1 MATMSIRSVEYS
13 NNKSGWEIPKIH
25 LHRINLFVGASAAG
39 KTTLLNIIFGI
50 ATTAAAGIQSFPGLQ
65 QINMLNVQALAGEWE
80 IELELNGAS
89 FTWTYAAESDISGT
103 YTIIRDRLIKQ
114 VNNTDY
120 EIIYEKHAEGV
131 KLRDITLP
139 NVFASQPGLVLFKN
153 DSDVKLIS
161 DFFSGFL
168 RRSFSGGELE
178 RAAGFTTDI
187 AFAAK
192 NKASKISSFN
202 DIASSPT
209 LNKRLYLVYKDYPN
223 KFENIVSHFVD
234 IFPSVE
240 SLKIT
245 DAGMEP
251 QPTSN
256 KIIKDNISAPIVVI
270 KERGIAQRIFL
281 NQLSSGMLKVL
292 FMLTDI
298 FTMNDGGVYFIDE
311 YENSLGV
318 NVIGFLPEI
327 MDDAGLDKQFI
338 LTSHNPYVINKI
350 CINDWFLMK
359 RTDSKISI
367 TDGSALENRYS
378 QSKQD
383 YFIQLIN
390 DIKNDI

>member
-1 MATMSIRSVEYS
+1 MSIRSVEYS
-13 NNKSGWEIPKIH
+13 NNKSGWVIPKIH
-25 LHRINLFVGASAAG
+25 LQRVNLFVGASAAG

-50 ATTAAAGIQSFPGLQ
+50 ARTAAAGIQSVPGLQ
-65 QINMLNVQALAGEWE
+65 QINMLNVQPLAGEWVIE
-80 IELELNGAS
+80 IELNGVIFS
-89 FTWTYAAESDISGT
+89 WEYAAEVDASGVYLIT
-103 YTIIRDRLIKQ
+103 RDQLIKKMD
-114 VNNTDY
+114 NRDDET
-120 EIIYEKHAEGV
+120 IYERGPGGV
-131 KLRDITLP
+131 KLRGQKLP
-139 NVFASQPGLVLFKN
+139 DVFANQPGLILFKN
-153 DSDVKLIS
+153 DSEIKLIS
-161 DFFSGFL
+161 DFFGGFL

-187 AFAAK
+187 SFSAN
-192 NKASKISSFN
+192 NKMSKISSFN

-223 KFENIVSHFVD
+223 KFKNIVSHFID
-234 IFPSVE
+234 IFPTVE

-251 QPTSN
+251 HQAKKN
-256 KIIKDNISAPIVVI
+256 KMNANISAPIVVV
-270 KERGIAQRIFL
+270 KERGIAQRMFL
-281 NQLSSGMLKVL
+281 NQLSSGMLKIL

-327 MDDAGLDKQFI
+327 MYDAGLDKQFI

-350 CINDWFLMK
+350 SINDWFLIK
-359 RTDSKISI
+359 RKDSTISI
-367 TDGSALENRYS
+367 TDGSVLKSRYS

-390 DIKNDI
+390 DIESDF

>member
-1 MATMSIRSVEYS
+1 MSIRSVEYS
-13 NNKSGWEIPKIH
+13 NNKSGWVIPKIH

-65 QINMLNVQALAGEWE
+65 QINMINIQPLAGEWV
-80 IELELNGAS
+80 IELELNGVIFSWA
-89 FTWTYAAESDISGT
+89 YAAEVDVSGV
-103 YTIIRDRLIKQ
+103 YTIIRDRLIKK
-114 VNNTDY
+114 VKNTDC
-120 EIIYEKHAEGV
+120 ELIYEREVGGV
-131 KLRDITLP
+131 KLRDQMLP
-139 NVFASQPGLVLFKN
+139 NVFANQPGLVLFKN
-153 DSDVKLIS
+153 DLDIKLIS
-161 DFFSGFL
+161 DFFGGFL

-187 AFAAK
+187 AFAGK
-192 NKASKISSFN
+192 NKVSKISSFN

-209 LNKRLYLVYKDYPN
+209 LNKRLYLVYKDYPK
-223 KFENIVSHFVD
+223 KFENIVSHFVG

-251 QPTSN
+251 QPVAN

-270 KERGIAQRIFL
+270 KERKIAQRIFL

-327 MDDAGLDKQFI
+327 LDDAGLDKQFI

-350 CINDWFLMK
+350 SINDWFLIK
-359 RTDSKISI
+359 RKDSTISI
-367 TDGSALENRYS
+367 TDGSVLEGRYS
-378 QSKQD
+378 QSRQD

-390 DIKNDI
+390 DINNDI